1 MKKLLFLL
9 LLIPAILTAQRVDYY
24 PKRDSTWKVIRDVGF
39 AVILPDNF
47 YLGQKWKLEMAIHGI
62 GERSAGTIDN
72 LKNLVLG
79 FDYNNDGFR
88 EGAALVTDDM
98 KRAVNLYGIVL
109 VVPTYE
115 STQFFEPALV
125 NYVYDFVQ
133 ANYPVVPKMLLTGF
147 SYGGGAVTKYITSS
161 TANAARVAYAVPC
174 APVNSIVTA
183 SIPNS
188 LKLPVHFF
196 VNDNDNNGATNLSV
210 TKAMVNSL
218 NMAGGP
224 SIPAIYTAF
233 RKDGHGGNVEAWSL
247 TPPKA
252 PGGQGFIDGAEN
264 VYQVYT
270 DILANGP
277 RQMKAGSVII
287 TPPPIIQPPVTT
299 TKAIVSF
306 TMTGN
311 VVKLD
316 GSKSTGYTTGLDGVW
331 ELASAPAG
339 LYGWDVFLRG
349 SSYIVADATLP
360 KPGTYSFRFKLK
372 GDPEVKTVDIN
383 YGKVPVGVEA
393 TGKLTFSDGTTQSV
407 TVIYSNGQ
415 WIVKTD
421 AGVIIQPN

>member
-1 MKKLLFLL
+1 MKKLLLIL
-9 LLIPAILTAQRVDYY
+9 LLIPSLLTAQRVDYY
-24 PKRDSTWKVIRDVGF
+24 PKRDSTWKVIRDV
-39 AVILPDNF
+39 AVAMVLPDN
-47 YLGQKWKLEMAIHGI
+47 YPGGATKWKFAMVIHGI
-62 GERSAGTIDN
+62 GERSAGTIEN

-88 EGAALVTDDM
+88 EGSALVTDDM
-98 KRAVNLYGIVL
+98 KRAVNLYGIIL
-109 VVPTYE
+109 VIPTYE
-115 STQFFEPALV
+115 STQFFEPALI
-125 NYVYDFVQ
+125 NNVYDFVQ
-133 ANYPVVPKMLLTGF
+133 ANYSVVPKMLLTGF

-174 APVNSIVTA
+174 APVSSIVTA
-183 SIPNS
+183 SIPGAA
-188 LKLPVHFF
+188 KIPVHFF
-196 VNDNDNNGATNLSV
+196 VNDNDNNGSTNLNV
-210 TKAMVNSL
+210 TKNMVNAL
-218 NMAGGP
+218 NASNP
-224 SIPAIYTAF
+224 AIPAIYTAF

-264 VYQVYT
+264 VYQVYA

-277 RQMKAGSVII
+277 RQMKAGSAIVI
-287 TPPPIIQPPVTT
+287 PPPPPPVTT

-349 SSYIVADATLP
+349 SSYIVAEATLP

-372 GDPEVKTVDIN
+372 GDPEIKTVSID